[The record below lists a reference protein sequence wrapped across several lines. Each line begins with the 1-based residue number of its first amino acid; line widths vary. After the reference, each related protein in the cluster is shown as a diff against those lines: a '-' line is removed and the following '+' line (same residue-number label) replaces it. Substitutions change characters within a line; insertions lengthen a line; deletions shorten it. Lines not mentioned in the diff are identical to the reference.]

1 MREYSTILDL
11 RPAMSIEEFNETY
24 YLKFYRQKIQSFYH
38 FTTELIDKKTNQVV
52 DVHQQMKEESE
63 LDQTVFPDGHYAS
76 SPLNLEKFTQK
87 IVRFQFDLYA
97 STIPINNFNP
107 LDEVA
112 NPDLSTYYVEKVM
125 E

>member
-1 MREYSTILDL
+1 
-11 RPAMSIEEFNETY
+11 
-24 YLKFYRQKIQSFYH
+24 
-38 FTTELIDKKTNQVV
+38 
-52 DVHQQMKEESE
+52 MKEESE